1 MHEETLYSGVPCVRY
16 NAACL
21 HGRGGHD
28 DPVATIAH
36 RGVEVVSLVLLLLM
50 NRECQLLKDLAS
62 GTDR

>member
-36 RGVEVVSLVLLLLM
+36 RGVEVVSLVLLLL
-50 NRECQLLKDLAS
+50 ECQLLKDLAS
-62 GTDR
+62 ATDR

>member
-21 HGRGGHD
+21 HGRGHD